1 MTHVLHELLEAS
13 AATRPDAVAVVDG
26 DRALTYA
33 ELNEQAS
40 RLANHLQSSGVVR
53 GDRVGLYLQKSLEAI
68 VGLYGIMKA
77 GAAYVPIDPNAPAA
91 SRAAYIIENCT
102 IGILVTSAEMADQWP
117 DLPTATL
124 RELVV
129 LDVDEID
136 GPEVPFAATGRATI
150 DKADPIYAPS
160 GVIGQ
165 DLAYILYTSG
175 STGAPKGVKL
185 SHLNAL
191 SYVRWIVDY
200 FELTAEDRVANHPPL
215 HFDMSIPDLYGAAWV
230 GAPLYLVPAKASVFP
245 IQIKRFIEGNEITV
259 WYSVPS
265 VLSMLLQRGKLEQ
278 GSMPSLRILTF
289 AGEVFPSKFLKELME
304 LVPHPRYI
312 NQYGPTETN
321 VCTYYEVPRPPAPDS
336 DIPIG
341 RSITDV
347 ETFVVTEE
355 GGRAAPGEVG
365 ELWVRGSTV
374 MRGYWGDPEKT
385 ADRLVPDP
393 FGGELPDLVYR
404 TGDLVRENEEGDLDF
419 LGRRDNQIK
428 SRGYRIE
435 LGEIETAI
443 YSHELV
449 RECAVL
455 PVPDD
460 LVTNRIFAYVALDGE
475 IESHELKG
483 YLKDRLPPYMLPD
496 VIEFAES
503 LPKTST
509 GKIDRQALSAELP
522 D

>member
-1 MTHVLHELLEAS
+1 MISVLHELLELS
-13 AATRPDAVAVVDG
+13 ARDHAERVAVVDG
-26 DRALTYA
+26 ERSLTYA
-33 ELNEQAS
+33 ELDERSS
-40 RLANHLQSSGVVR
+40 RLANHLQTSGIRR
-53 GDRVGLYLQKSLEAI
+53 GDRVGLYLQKSLESI
-68 VGLYGIMKA
+68 VALYGVMKA

-91 SRAAYIIENCT
+91 SRATYIVENCD
-102 IGILVTSAEMADQWP
+102 IGVLVTGAEMADQWP
-117 DLPTATL
+117 DLPSGSL
-124 RELVV
+124 SELIV
-129 LDVDEID
+129 LNADDVEAPD
-136 GPEVPFAATGRATI
+136 VPYSVTMRSTI
-150 DKADPIYAPS
+150 DKAEPSYSPS

-191 SYVRWIVDY
+191 SYVRWIVEE
-200 FELTAEDRVANHPPL
+200 FELTADDRISNHPPL

-230 GAPLYLVPAKASVFP
+230 GAALYLVPPKASVFP
-245 IQIKRFIEGNEITV
+245 IQIKRFIENHEITI

-278 GSMPSLRILTF
+278 GSMQSLRVLTF
-289 AGEVFPSKFLKELME
+289 AGEVFPSKFLSELME

-321 VCTYYEVPRPPAPDS
+321 VCTYYEVPAPPAPDS
-336 DIPIG
+336 DVPIG
-341 RSITDV
+341 RAIKDV
-347 ETFVVTEE
+347 DTFVVTDDNR
-355 GGRAAPGEVG
+355 RADPGEVG

-374 MRGYWGDPEKT
+374 MRGYWGDPAKT
-385 ADRLVPDP
+385 AERLVADP
-393 FGGELPDLVYR
+393 LGSELPDLVYR
-404 TGDLVRENEEGDLDF
+404 TGDLVRENDAGDYEF

-435 LGEIETAI
+435 LGEIETAM
-443 YSHELV
+443 YSHDLV

-475 IESHELKG
+475 LESHELKG
-483 YLKDRLPPYMLPD
+483 FLQDRLPPYMLPD
-496 VIEFAES
+496 VIEFADT

-509 GKIDRQALSAELP
+509 GKIDRQALSAEVSN
-522 D
+522 